1 MIIAVDIGNT
11 NIVLGCAEEDKI
23 LFRERIATNQTAT
36 DLEYAV
42 RIRAAIE
49 MNGIDPRAIDG
60 AIISSVVPSVTN
72 TVRAAI
78 VKLTGVEVMVVGPG
92 IKTGLSIMID
102 NPAQLGSD
110 LVVDAVAGIQ
120 EYPAPMIIIDMGT
133 ATTLSVIDAKRC
145 YIGGVIMTGMAVST
159 EALISRTAQLPK
171 IAFEKPKRTIGTN
184 TVDCL
189 KSGIMYS
196 NACAIDGMI
205 ERLEEELGEKCTVIA
220 TGGLSGVVIP
230 LCRREG
236 IILDDALL
244 LKGLTII
251 YNRNKRA

>member
-11 NIVLGCAEEDKI
+11 NIVLGCAEDNKI

-42 RIRAAIE
+42 RIRAALE
-49 MNGIDPRAIDG
+49 MNSIDVSKIDG

-72 TVRAAI
+72 TVKAAI
-78 VKLTGVEVMVVGPG
+78 VKLTGVKVMVVGPG

-133 ATTLSVIDAKRC
+133 ATTLSVIDSKRC

-159 EALISRTAQLPK
+159 DALISRTAQLPK
-171 IAFEKPKRTIGTN
+171 IAFEKPKKTIGTN

-189 KSGIMYS
+189 KSGIMFS

-205 ERLEEELGEKCTVIA
+205 ERIEEELGEKCTVIA

-230 LCRREG
+230 LCRRED
-236 IILDDALL
+236 IILDDTLL

-251 YNRNKRA
+251 YNRNKRD